1 MPISFL
7 ALACVA
13 LLILGIGWFRTSAWA
28 KVLFVIGMVFSVG
41 YSVVGSLHAWGEGQ
55 DLTATL
61 SWCVFG
67 VVCVSLGIAR
77 MRRP

>member
-7 ALACVA
+7 VIACVA
-13 LLILGIGWFRTSAWA
+13 LLALGVGWFKTSAWA
-28 KVLFVIGMVFSVG
+28 KVLFVIGMVFPVG
-41 YSVVGSLHAWGEGQ
+41 YSVAAGLHAWGEGQ

-67 VVCVSLGIAR
+67 VVCLSLGVAR